1 MFKLLKYLKKYW
13 YFALLA
19 PIFMIAEVTMD
30 MLVTNKMGTMID
42 IVNSYG
48 PTSDNNQFLNT
59 IVSNGIIMLALVLIG
74 VVSGILS
81 GVFANLAS
89 QKFANDLRKGLFSK
103 IMHLSFQQSDDFST
117 ASLVTRVTNDVTA
130 VQTMIAMAI
139 RMFIRSLSMFILGI
153 VFTLQISKQFMIILA
168 VVLPLEILI
177 MVFFMI
183 KAFPMFSIVQSKLD
197 KVNSVVHENLT
208 GARVVK
214 AFSKEDYEY
223 NRFVEANDTL
233 TSITLKVNKLMA
245 IIMPLFMLIVYAG
258 MIAIYYIG
266 ANSQFDAMLYLENFA
281 TSIDPKISVGEMEKA
296 TTYIMM
302 IMSSLLMIGMTFANM
317 ARAAASGKRINEV
330 LETPDIICDG
340 NLDVTTLK
348 ETGTIEFKN
357 VDFAYPNAS
366 ASVLENIN
374 LKIEKGE
381 TVAIVGATGSGKTT
395 LVNLITRFYD
405 VTKGEILVDG
415 ENIKNYKLVDLRN
428 KIAIVLQK
436 AELFAGTIKE
446 NIKWGNPNATDEEVE
461 WAANI
466 AQAIEFIDSK
476 EKKFDEYVEEK
487 GTSLSGGQRQ
497 RLSIARAIVKKP
509 EILIFD
515 DSTSALDLVTEAKL
529 YKAMRDNIADTTKIV
544 VAQRIAT
551 AKNADK
557 IVVLDGGT
565 IIAYDTHENLL
576 ANCEIYQDIYNSQL
590 KREGDING

>member
-168 VVLPLEILI
+168 VALPLEILI

-183 KAFPMFSIVQSKLD
+183 KAFPMFSIVQTKLD

-266 ANSQFDAMLYLENFA
+266 AKSQFDAMLYLENFA

-340 NLDVTTLK
+340 NLDVKTLK

>member
-168 VVLPLEILI
+168 VALPLEILI

-183 KAFPMFSIVQSKLD
+183 KAFPMFSIVQTKLD

-223 NRFVEANDTL
+223 NRFGEANDTL

-340 NLDVTTLK
+340 NLDVKTLK

>member
-168 VVLPLEILI
+168 VALPLEILI

-183 KAFPMFSIVQSKLD
+183 KAFPMFSIVQTKLD

-340 NLDVTTLK
+340 NLDVKTLK

-415 ENIKNYKLVDLRN
+415 ENIKNYKLVDLKN

>member
-48 PTSDNNQFLNT
+48 PTSNNNQFLNT

-89 QKFANDLRKGLFSK
+89 QKFANDLRKDLFSK

-139 RMFIRSLSMFILGI
+139 RMFIRSLSMFILSI

-168 VVLPLEILI
+168 VALPLEILI
-177 MVFFMI
+177 MIFFMI
-183 KAFPMFSIVQSKLD
+183 KAFPMFSIVQTKLD

-340 NLDVTTLK
+340 NLDVKTLK

>member
-48 PTSDNNQFLNT
+48 PTSNNNQFLNT

-89 QKFANDLRKGLFSK
+89 QKFANDLRKDLFSK

-168 VVLPLEILI
+168 VALPLEILI

-183 KAFPMFSIVQSKLD
+183 KAFPMFSIVQTELD

>member
-48 PTSDNNQFLNT
+48 PTSNNNQFLNT

-89 QKFANDLRKGLFSK
+89 QKFASDLRKDLFSK

-168 VVLPLEILI
+168 VALPLEILI

-183 KAFPMFSIVQSKLD
+183 KAFPMFSIVQTKLD

>member
-19 PIFMIAEVTMD
+19 PIFMIVEVTMD

-48 PTSDNNQFLNT
+48 PTSNNNQFLNT

-89 QKFANDLRKGLFSK
+89 QKFANDLRKDLFSK

-168 VVLPLEILI
+168 VALPLEILI

-183 KAFPMFSIVQSKLD
+183 KAFPMFSIVQTKLD

-340 NLDVTTLK
+340 NLDVKTLK

>member
-168 VVLPLEILI
+168 VALPLEILI

-183 KAFPMFSIVQSKLD
+183 KAFPMFSIVQTKLD

-428 KIAIVLQK
+428 IIAIVLQK

>member
-48 PTSDNNQFLNT
+48 PTSNNNQFLNT

-89 QKFANDLRKGLFSK
+89 QKFANDLRKDLFSK

-139 RMFIRSLSMFILGI
+139 RMFIRLLSMFILGI

-168 VVLPLEILI
+168 VALPLEILI

-183 KAFPMFSIVQSKLD
+183 KAFPMFSIVQTKLD

-340 NLDVTTLK
+340 NLDVKTLK

-366 ASVLENIN
+366 ASLLENIN

-405 VTKGEILVDG
+405 VTNGEILVDG

>member
-48 PTSDNNQFLNT
+48 PTSNNNQFLNT

-168 VVLPLEILI
+168 VALPLEILI
-177 MVFFMI
+177 MIFFMI
-183 KAFPMFSIVQSKLD
+183 KAFPMFSIVQTKLD

-317 ARAAASGKRINEV
+317 ARAVASGKRINEV

-340 NLDVTTLK
+340 NLDVKTLK

>member
-48 PTSDNNQFLNT
+48 PTSNNNQFLNT

-89 QKFANDLRKGLFSK
+89 QKFANDLRKDLFSK

-168 VVLPLEILI
+168 VALPLEILI
-177 MVFFMI
+177 MIFFMI
-183 KAFPMFSIVQSKLD
+183 KAFPMFSIVQTKLD

-348 ETGTIEFKN
+348 ETGTIEFEN

>member
-48 PTSDNNQFLNT
+48 PTSNNNQFLNT

-89 QKFANDLRKGLFSK
+89 QKFANDLRKDLFSK

-168 VVLPLEILI
+168 VALPLEILI
-177 MVFFMI
+177 MIFFMI
-183 KAFPMFSIVQSKLD
+183 KAFPMFSIVQTKLD

-245 IIMPLFMLIVYAG
+245 IIMPLFMLILYAG

-340 NLDVTTLK
+340 NLDVKTLK

-529 YKAMRDNIADTTKIV
+529 YKAMRDNIANTTKIV

>member
-48 PTSDNNQFLNT
+48 PTSNNNQFLNT

-89 QKFANDLRKGLFSK
+89 QKFANDLRKDLFSK

-130 VQTMIAMAI
+130 VQTMIAMAT

-168 VVLPLEILI
+168 VALPLEILI
-177 MVFFMI
+177 MIFFMI
-183 KAFPMFSIVQSKLD
+183 KAFPMFSIVQTKLD

-340 NLDVTTLK
+340 NLDVKTLK

>member
-153 VFTLQISKQFMIILA
+153 VFTLQISKQFMIVLA
-168 VVLPLEILI
+168 VALPLEILI

-183 KAFPMFSIVQSKLD
+183 KAFPMFSIVQTKLD

-340 NLDVTTLK
+340 NLDVKTLK

>member
-1 MFKLLKYLKKYW
+1 MFRLLKYLKKYW
-13 YFALLA
+13 YFVILA

-42 IVNSYG
+42 VVNSYS
-48 PTSDNNQFLNT
+48 PLSDSSQFLNT
-59 IVSNGIIMLALVLIG
+59 IVNTGLVMLALVLIG
-74 VVSGILS
+74 VISGILS

-89 QKFANDLRKGLFSK
+89 QKFANDLRKDLFSK

-117 ASLVTRVTNDVTA
+117 ASLVTRVTNDITA

-153 VFTLQISKQFMIILA
+153 IFTLKISKQFMTILA
-168 VVLPLEILI
+168 IALPLEILI

-183 KAFPMFSIVQSKLD
+183 KAFPMFSIVQTKLD

-223 NRFVEANDTL
+223 DRFVNANDTL
-233 TSITLKVNKLMA
+233 TNITLKVNKLMA
-245 IIMPLFMLIVYAG
+245 IIMPLFMAIVYFG
-258 MIAIYYIG
+258 TIAIYYIG
-266 ANSQFDAMLYLENFA
+266 AKSQFDAMEYLEQFA
-281 TSIDPKISVGEMEKA
+281 QAIDPKISVGEMEKA
-296 TTYIMM
+296 TTYITM

-317 ARAAASGKRINEV
+317 ARAVASAKRINEV
-330 LETPDIICDG
+330 LATPDIICDG
-340 NLDVTTLK
+340 TLDLSTLK
-348 ETGTIEFKN
+348 QSGTVEFKN
-357 VDFAYPNAS
+357 VDFAYPNAKS
-366 ASVLENIN
+366 CVLENIN

-405 VTKGEILVDG
+405 VTNGEIIVDG

-446 NIKWGNPNATDEEVE
+446 NIKWGNPDATDEEVE
-461 WAANI
+461 KAANI
-466 AQAIEFIDSK
+466 AQALEFIDSK

-529 YKAMRDNIADTTKIV
+529 YKSMHENISETTKIV

-565 IIAYDTHENLL
+565 IVAFDTHENLL

-590 KREGDING
+590 KREGEING

>member
-48 PTSDNNQFLNT
+48 PTSNNNQFLNT

-89 QKFANDLRKGLFSK
+89 QKFANDLRKDLFSK

-168 VVLPLEILI
+168 VALPLEILI
-177 MVFFMI
+177 MIFFMI
-183 KAFPMFSIVQSKLD
+183 KAFPMFSIVQTKLD

-340 NLDVTTLK
+340 NLDVKTLK

-436 AELFAGTIKE
+436 VELFAGTIKE

>member
-89 QKFANDLRKGLFSK
+89 QKFANDLRKDLFSK

-153 VFTLQISKQFMIILA
+153 VFTLQISKQFMIVLA
-168 VVLPLEILI
+168 VALPLEILI

-183 KAFPMFSIVQSKLD
+183 KAFPMFSIVQTKLD

-296 TTYIMM
+296 ITYIMM

-340 NLDVTTLK
+340 NLDVKTLK

>member
-48 PTSDNNQFLNT
+48 PTSNNNQFLNT

-89 QKFANDLRKGLFSK
+89 QKFANDLRKDLFSK

-168 VVLPLEILI
+168 VALPLEILI

-183 KAFPMFSIVQSKLD
+183 KAFPMFSIVQTKLD

-317 ARAAASGKRINEV
+317 ARAVASGKRINEV

-405 VTKGEILVDG
+405 VTNGEILVDG

>member
-89 QKFANDLRKGLFSK
+89 QKFANDLRKDLFSK

-168 VVLPLEILI
+168 VALPLEILI

-183 KAFPMFSIVQSKLD
+183 KAFPMFSIVQTKLD

-258 MIAIYYIG
+258 IISIYYIG

-348 ETGTIEFKN
+348 ETGTIEFEN

>member
-168 VVLPLEILI
+168 VALPLEILI

-183 KAFPMFSIVQSKLD
+183 KAFPMFSIVQTKLD

-208 GARVVK
+208 GARVIK

-340 NLDVTTLK
+340 NLDVKTLK

>member
-48 PTSDNNQFLNT
+48 PTSNNNQFLNT

-89 QKFANDLRKGLFSK
+89 QKFANDLRKDLFSK

-168 VVLPLEILI
+168 VALPLEILI

-183 KAFPMFSIVQSKLD
+183 KAFPMFSIVQTKLD

-340 NLDVTTLK
+340 NLDVKTLK

-381 TVAIVGATGSGKTT
+381 TFAIVGATGSGKTT

>member
-48 PTSDNNQFLNT
+48 PTSNNNQFLNT

-168 VVLPLEILI
+168 VALPLEILI

-183 KAFPMFSIVQSKLD
+183 KAFPMFSIVQTKLD

-348 ETGTIEFKN
+348 ETGTIEFEN

>member
-48 PTSDNNQFLNT
+48 PTSNNNQFLNT

-168 VVLPLEILI
+168 VALPLEILI

-183 KAFPMFSIVQSKLD
+183 KAFPMFSIVQTKLD

-233 TSITLKVNKLMA
+233 TNITLKVNKLMA

-340 NLDVTTLK
+340 NLDVKTLK

-529 YKAMRDNIADTTKIV
+529 YKAMRDNIANTTKIV

>member
-48 PTSDNNQFLNT
+48 PTSNNNQFLNT

-89 QKFANDLRKGLFSK
+89 QKFANDLRKDLFSK

-168 VVLPLEILI
+168 VALPLEILI

-183 KAFPMFSIVQSKLD
+183 KAFPMFSIVQTKLD

-340 NLDVTTLK
+340 NLDVKTLK

-436 AELFAGTIKE
+436 AELFTGTIKE

>member
-48 PTSDNNQFLNT
+48 PTSNNNQFLNT

-168 VVLPLEILI
+168 VALPLEILI

-183 KAFPMFSIVQSKLD
+183 KAFPMFSIVQTKLD

-266 ANSQFDAMLYLENFA
+266 ANNQFDAMLYLENFA

-340 NLDVTTLK
+340 NLDVKTLK

>member
-48 PTSDNNQFLNT
+48 PTSNNNQFLNT

-89 QKFANDLRKGLFSK
+89 QKFANDLRKDLFSK

-168 VVLPLEILI
+168 VALPLEILI

-183 KAFPMFSIVQSKLD
+183 KAFPMFSIVQTKLD

-233 TSITLKVNKLMA
+233 TNITLKVNKLMA

-529 YKAMRDNIADTTKIV
+529 YKAMRDNIANTTKIV

>member
-48 PTSDNNQFLNT
+48 PTSNNNQFLNT

-89 QKFANDLRKGLFSK
+89 QKFANDLRKDLFSK

-168 VVLPLEILI
+168 VALPLEILI
-177 MVFFMI
+177 MIFFMI
-183 KAFPMFSIVQSKLD
+183 KAFPMFSIVQTELD

>member
-153 VFTLQISKQFMIILA
+153 VFTLQISKQFMIVLA
-168 VVLPLEILI
+168 VALPLEILI

-183 KAFPMFSIVQSKLD
+183 KAFPMFSIVQTKLD

-340 NLDVTTLK
+340 NLDVKTLK

-357 VDFAYPNAS
+357 VDFAYPNAT

>member
-48 PTSDNNQFLNT
+48 PTSNNNQFLNT

-168 VVLPLEILI
+168 VALPLEILI
-177 MVFFMI
+177 MIFFMI
-183 KAFPMFSIVQSKLD
+183 KAFPMFSIVQTKLD

-529 YKAMRDNIADTTKIV
+529 YKAMRDNIANTTKIV

>member
-89 QKFANDLRKGLFSK
+89 QKFANDLRRGLFSK

-168 VVLPLEILI
+168 VALPLEILI

-183 KAFPMFSIVQSKLD
+183 KAFPMFSIVQTKLD

-340 NLDVTTLK
+340 NLDVKTLK

>member
-48 PTSDNNQFLNT
+48 PTSNNNQFLNT

-89 QKFANDLRKGLFSK
+89 QKFANDLRKDLFSK

-168 VVLPLEILI
+168 VALPLEILI
-177 MVFFMI
+177 KIFFMI
-183 KAFPMFSIVQSKLD
+183 KAFPMFSIVQTELD

-317 ARAAASGKRINEV
+317 ARAVASGKRINEV

>member
-89 QKFANDLRKGLFSK
+89 QKFANDLRKDLFSK

-153 VFTLQISKQFMIILA
+153 VFTLQISKQFMIVLA
-168 VVLPLEILI
+168 VALPLEILI

-183 KAFPMFSIVQSKLD
+183 KAFPMFSIVQTKLD

-266 ANSQFDAMLYLENFA
+266 AKSQFDAMLYLENFA

>member
-89 QKFANDLRKGLFSK
+89 QKFANDLRKDLFSK

-153 VFTLQISKQFMIILA
+153 VFTLQISKQFMIVLA
-168 VVLPLEILI
+168 VALPLEILI

-183 KAFPMFSIVQSKLD
+183 KAFPMFSIVQTKLD

-340 NLDVTTLK
+340 NLDVKTLK

-415 ENIKNYKLVDLRN
+415 ENIKNYKLIDLRN

>member
-153 VFTLQISKQFMIILA
+153 VFTLQISKQFMIVLA
-168 VVLPLEILI
+168 VALPLEILI

-183 KAFPMFSIVQSKLD
+183 KAFPMFSIVQTKLD

-340 NLDVTTLK
+340 NLDVKTLK

-374 LKIEKGE
+374 LKIEKGK

-436 AELFAGTIKE
+436 AELFAGAIKE

>member
-153 VFTLQISKQFMIILA
+153 VFTLQISKQFMIVLA
-168 VVLPLEILI
+168 VALPLEILI

-183 KAFPMFSIVQSKLD
+183 KAFPMFSIVQTKLD

-340 NLDVTTLK
+340 NLDDKTLK

-428 KIAIVLQK
+428 KVAIVLQK

>member
-89 QKFANDLRKGLFSK
+89 QKFANDLRKDLFSK

-168 VVLPLEILI
+168 VALPLEILI

-183 KAFPMFSIVQSKLD
+183 KAFPMFSIVQTKLD

-348 ETGTIEFKN
+348 ETGTIEFEN

-565 IIAYDTHENLL
+565 IIACDTHENLL